1 MAFFLVDGIVSSWRE
16 DVKNHILTDFC
27 RSACFACQLTGLC
40 HPAAFYKVWIHLY
53 IELHC
58 RQFNIAS
65 QYVAGI
71 DLHFSGPHW
80 CIVFFV
86 SFWLALYG
94 RVPGLSCPSSQL
106 YIWGSCYPRVT
117 HTIIHHIRYPTQN
130 YRFLENL
137 FYEIRLWNI
146 WDLVKPTLV
155 VSANPI
161 YIWYLTIGSLFKE
174 RRGRRIAKLRHQHN
188 YGNLAPTL
196 WRPAQCWF
204 KQGVWV

>member
-71 DLHFSGPHW
+71 DLHFSGLHW

-94 RVPGLSCPSSQL
+94 WVPGLSCPSSQL

-146 WDLVKPTLV
+146 WDLVKPTNQPKTTRGF
-155 VSANPI
+155 SKS
-161 YIWYLTIGSLFKE
+161 YLYLISNDRLTLQGEE
-174 RRGRRIAKLRHQHN
+174 RKKN
-188 YGNLAPTL
+188 CETPAPT
-196 WRPAQCWF
+196 
-204 KQGVWV
+204 

>member
-71 DLHFSGPHW
+71 ELHFSGPHW
-80 CIVFFV
+80 CSVFFV

-94 RVPGLSCPSSQL
+94 GVPGLSCPSSQL

-117 HTIIHHIRYPTQN
+117 HTIHPSIRYLSKIQN
-130 YRFLENL
+130 TNYKIQNHVTPCVTHTIHLTSAIYPKQNTKFLNFL
-137 FYEIRLWNI
+137 N
-146 WDLVKPTLV
+146 
-155 VSANPI
+155 
-161 YIWYLTIGSLFKE
+161 
-174 RRGRRIAKLRHQHN
+174 
-188 YGNLAPTL
+188 
-196 WRPAQCWF
+196 
-204 KQGVWV
+204 WVLIHITSCVT

>member
-71 DLHFSGPHW
+71 DLHFSGLHW

-94 RVPGLSCPSSQL
+94 WVPGLSCPSSQL

-130 YRFLENL
+130 HRLLKMIHIISFMRSGC
-137 FYEIRLWNI
+137 EIFGI
-146 WDLVKPTLV
+146 WLNQPTNQKQQG

-174 RRGRRIAKLRHQHN
+174 RRGEKN
-188 YGNLAPTL
+188 CETPAPT
-196 WRPAQCWF
+196 
-204 KQGVWV
+204 

>member
-1 MAFFLVDGIVSSWRE
+1 MLYCWRGSKTLTLYVPKAGDVAIAVDTASPKSANSNLNGRDSDKAFFLVDGIVSSWRE

-80 CIVFFV
+80 CIVFLYRFDLHCMVESQVCPVQAV
-86 SFWLALYG
+86 SCIFGGHVTPVLHT
-94 RVPGLSCPSSQL
+94 PSSTTSAIQ
-106 YIWGSCYPRVT
+106 
-117 HTIIHHIRYPTQN
+117 HKII
-130 YRFLENL
+130 
-137 FYEIRLWNI
+137 
-146 WDLVKPTLV
+146 D
-155 VSANPI
+155 S
-161 YIWYLTIGSLFKE
+161 
-174 RRGRRIAKLRHQHN
+174 
-188 YGNLAPTL
+188 
-196 WRPAQCWF
+196 
-204 KQGVWV
+204 